1 MAVVQNTLIGRARGR
16 VGNAVFTTWKS
27 LNILKQKPEIVA
39 NPRSAG
45 QIVARARFVMLL
57 QFGKLL
63 RPILQMGMR
72 EYAGTMSW
80 LNKFMSS
87 NALNDF
93 LLYDALTTEWA
104 PDWNNLVVAEGSI
117 FPSTFVGVGSI
128 TDVDITWPATPIN
141 NQSSGDLA
149 YAVAIG
155 TGDQDFSLGAVDR
168 STGTLN
174 IPLVSAVAD
183 SVYVALFFMN
193 PTTLK
198 VSSSSVLEIV
208 IT

>member
-1 MAVVQNTLIGRARGR
+1 MAVVQNTLIGRAKGR

-27 LNILKQKPEIVA
+27 LNILKQKPESVA

-45 QIVARARFVMLL
+45 QVVARARFTMLL

-63 RPILQMGMR
+63 RPILQNGFR
-72 EYAGTMSW
+72 EYAGVMSW
-80 LNKFMSS
+80 LNKFMSA

-93 LLYDALTTEWA
+93 LLFDPITTTWT
-104 PDWNNLVVAEGSI
+104 PDFQNLVVAEGSI
-117 FPSTFVGVGSI
+117 FPAPFTGVGS
-128 TDVDITWPATPIN
+128 VASVVLTWASTPIN

-155 TGDQDFSLGAVDR
+155 ESAQAFSLGAVAR
-168 STGTLN
+168 SVGTIN
-174 IPLVSAVAD
+174 IPLVSTVAD

-198 VSSSSVLEIV
+198 VSSSAVYEIV

>member
-1 MAVVQNTLIGRARGR
+1 MAVVQNTLIGRAKGR
-16 VGNAVFTTWKS
+16 VGNAVFTTWKN

-45 QIVARARFVMLL
+45 QLASRARFVMLL

-63 RPILQMGMR
+63 RPILQMGFR

-93 LLYDALTTEWA
+93 LLLDGVSAQWV
-104 PDWNNLVVAEGSI
+104 PDFQNLVVAEGSI
-117 FPSTFVGVGSI
+117 FPTPFTGVGTG
-128 TDVDITWPATPIN
+128 TDIDISWEPTPIN
-141 NQSSGDLA
+141 NQSENDLA

-155 TGDQDFSLGAVDR
+155 AREQAFSLGIVPR
-168 STGTLN
+168 SAGTIN
-174 IPLVSAVAD
+174 IPLVSAIAD

-198 VSSSSVLEIV
+198 VSSSCVVEIV
-208 IT
+208 TT